1 MQGLTCD
8 YPSNT
13 APDPDQDA
21 SNKAILAKIN
31 HAVTLLEELKS
42 SHQISSTAT
51 RDTIDR
57 LPDTRQVLELSTSS
71 LDANPNQV
79 GVTEGESAFTDDGF
93 GRLEIPEA
101 AARSSA
107 CESILRWP
115 ALAGITGNSAATSFA
130 LEEAACNTSGQP
142 RQQGVIDQDGIW
154 PLCRR
159 FLALIH
165 VKNPILDVSEFVQH
179 ARNAAEYGPG
189 WDEAGC
195 LVLLACALA
204 CVATPYDP
212 DQTYGWQ
219 TEAATEDSPTNQ
231 EGVDLNMAEA
241 FFGAARRRLGLL
253 TNSVIAVQCQ
263 YLAGLYEKFL
273 VRPLAAW
280 SLLQTACAQL
290 QALLYAKGLA
300 VATRQDF
307 QTGKR
312 TRHIEQRL
320 YWSCVKAECELRAEL
335 QLPSSGLLRFKYPDL
350 FPSLS
355 LPSTSTLQPFP
366 SEDSAISPQ
375 AQTAW
380 SPAAWQGSPASS
392 LQLSN
397 TDRSLQPEEERSWL
411 HYLAEISLRG
421 IMNRVLAD
429 LYGGGEGAWLTE
441 GRSLV
446 RRHSVYLQELESWHA
461 HLPTQLAFDD
471 PFKTRPGDSIQ
482 LPSNEF
488 SFFLLTRYVGV
499 MEWIHRPFLYMLLH
513 GDGET
518 SYLFPLAQRA
528 VDSAAALVR
537 LVAAQHR
544 HGGIWGLVRRSFGAA
559 LVLTAAACHAE
570 GIHSSVV
577 AASSA
582 MITLPVDWRD
592 LVKLSLTTIRRWESN
607 GITDFARMY
616 CIIQQIQEVVSTS
629 AS

>member
-1 MQGLTCD
+1 MDSQDNPSRDATRRQASEDPETDDPRPRKRRSRATVACRVCRTRKTRCDNRRPTCGYCSMQGLTCD

-13 APDPDQDA
+13 APDLDQDA

-42 SHQISSTAT
+42 SHQISSITT

-57 LPDTRQVLELSTSS
+57 RPDTRQVQQLSTSS
-71 LDANPNQV
+71 LDANSNQV

-107 CESILRWP
+107 CESLLRWP
-115 ALAGITGNSAATSFA
+115 VLTAITGNSAATSFA
-130 LEEAACNTSGQP
+130 LEEAACNTSGKP

-165 VKNPILDVSEFVQH
+165 VKNPILDVSDFVQH

-212 DQTYGWQ
+212 DQAYTWQ
-219 TEAATEDSPTNQ
+219 TEAATEDEPTNQ
-231 EGVDLNMAEA
+231 EGVDISMAEA

-320 YWSCVKAECELRAEL
+320 YWSCVKAE
-335 QLPSSGLLRFKYPDL
+335 
-350 FPSLS
+350 
-355 LPSTSTLQPFP
+355 
-366 SEDSAISPQ
+366 
-375 AQTAW
+375 W
-380 SPAAWQGSPASS
+380 
-392 LQLSN
+392 
-397 TDRSLQPEEERSWL
+397 
-411 HYLAEISLRG
+411 
-421 IMNRVLAD
+421 
-429 LYGGGEGAWLTE
+429 
-441 GRSLV
+441 
-446 RRHSVYLQELESWHA
+446 
-461 HLPTQLAFDD
+461 
-471 PFKTRPGDSIQ
+471 
-482 LPSNEF
+482 
-488 SFFLLTRYVGV
+488 
-499 MEWIHRPFLYMLLH
+499 
-513 GDGET
+513 
-518 SYLFPLAQRA
+518 
-528 VDSAAALVR
+528 
-537 LVAAQHR
+537 
-544 HGGIWGLVRRSFGAA
+544 
-559 LVLTAAACHAE
+559 
-570 GIHSSVV
+570 
-577 AASSA
+577 
-582 MITLPVDWRD
+582 
-592 LVKLSLTTIRRWESN
+592 
-607 GITDFARMY
+607 
-616 CIIQQIQEVVSTS
+616 
-629 AS
+629 